1 MPPHPTLVVKRLYS
15 EVYNQP
21 DIEAGKRAARL
32 LCEQPDPVIEQYV
45 ALRTAFPDWQCNP
58 DTIIRE
64 GEKVAVRWSG
74 HGTHNGVLQHHLMT
88 IPPTQ
93 QRIEIM
99 GMSMYLISMG
109 QITGRV
115 WSGDSLD
122 LLVQLGAQVVPP
134 AAPSPPSSSPSRP
147 SHPPRL
153 APSSRSPHSPRR
165 SRSRSRTRGS
175 RKGRS

>member
-58 DTIIRE
+58 ETIIRE
-64 GEKVAVRWSG
+64 GEKVAVRWAG
-74 HGTHNGVLQHHLMT
+74 HGTHSGTLQHHLMT

-99 GMSMYLISMG
+99 GMSIYQVSNG
-109 QITGRV
+109 QIKSRV

-134 AAPSPPSSSPSRP
+134 AAPSPPSRP
-147 SHPPRL
+147 SHPPRP